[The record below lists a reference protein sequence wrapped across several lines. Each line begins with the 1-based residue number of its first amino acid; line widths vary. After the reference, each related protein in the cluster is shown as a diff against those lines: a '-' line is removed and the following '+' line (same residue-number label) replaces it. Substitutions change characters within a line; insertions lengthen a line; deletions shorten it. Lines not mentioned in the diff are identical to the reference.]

1 MGAWQMDQMTLVIG
15 RQVEKDINDGKPL
28 DGTAKPD
35 ERQWVD
41 LRKLKKP
48 KLVKVKENGT
58 W

>member
-1 MGAWQMDQMTLVIG
+1 MDQATLAIG